1 MSAPGRPL
9 LRPATEADAPLILAL
24 IRELADYE
32 RLLGEVDAT
41 EDGLRAALFGPAP
54 RVCCALAEWQDTS
67 ADGHADD
74 GLADDGLTAAGTQG
88 PRIAAGFALWF
99 YNFSTFRGRHGIYL
113 EDLFVRP
120 AFRGRGIGRALL
132 AGLAARCVREGL
144 ARLEWSVLDWNEPA
158 LVFYRSLGARAME
171 DWVPHRVTGE
181 ALTALAAEARG

>member
-1 MSAPGRPL
+1 MPSEAALVRPAAPGDLAAIHRF
-9 LRPATEADAPLILAL
+9 ILD
-24 IRELADYE
+24 LADYE
-32 RLLGEVDAT
+32 RLAHEVDAT
-41 EDGLRAALFGPAP
+41 PADLARDLFGPAP
-54 RVCCALAEWQDTS
+54 RVFCDIAEWQDTS
-67 ADGHADD
+67 DD
-74 GLADDGLTAAGTQG
+74 GLADDGLTDDGTQG

>member
-1 MSAPGRPL
+1 ML
-9 LRPATEADAPLILAL
+9 KLRPAAARDAASVLAL

-54 RVCCALAEWQDTS
+54 RVFCDIAEWHDPAGS
-67 ADGHADD
+67 ADAD
-74 GLADDGLTAAGTQG
+74 AGDAG
-88 PRIAAGFALWF
+88 EAPAVAGFALWF

-132 AGLAARCVREGL
+132 AGLAARCVREDL
-144 ARLEWSVLDWNEPA
+144 ARLEWSVLEWNEPA
-158 LVFYRSLGARAME
+158 LAFYRTLGARAME

-181 ALTALAAEARG
+181 ALTALAREARG

>member
-1 MSAPGRPL
+1 VSATGRTL

-54 RVCCALAEWQDTS
+54 RVFCDIAEWQD
-67 ADGHADD
+67 APDD
-74 GLADDGLTAAGTQG
+74 GLAGDGTPG
-88 PRIAAGFALWF
+88 PRTAAGFALWF

-158 LVFYRSLGARAME
+158 LVFYQRLGARPQS
-171 DWVPHRVTGE
+171 DWTVYRVTGE
-181 ALTALAAEARG
+181 ALDRLATSAGVADVH